1 MHKSTFSEKSANYG
15 RKKRRPPQG
24 VLIPGAHTHTQTHT
38 PYVGV
43 NRGVTIILLLQALLL
58 RLISKLREISCGR
71 TRGKEGEKELKRET
85 SHIHL

>member
-1 MHKSTFSEKSANYG
+1 MADKTI
-15 RKKRRPPQG
+15 KKKRPPQG
-24 VLIPGAHTHTQTHT
+24 VLIPSAHTHTQTHT

-58 RLISKLREISCGR
+58 RLISELREISCGR
-71 TRGKEGEKELKRET
+71 TRGKEGEKEPKRET